1 MYLRFLLVELEQK
14 LSHGFHLR
22 LIASDYRS
30 LMDRLH
36 SSPKRADRSSYVIF
50 PCYYAADWNISS
62 LWMYVNDAEFIQKV
76 KREDICVDNVFL
88 TMRNEYGPTI
98 CIYNTNGAGLSVS
111 RSVVK
116 AFRYVVS
123 SVIVFAV
130 AEALVLFRSTL
141 KKKKQF

>member
-1 MYLRFLLVELEQK
+1 
-14 LSHGFHLR
+14 
-22 LIASDYRS
+22 
-30 LMDRLH
+30 
-36 SSPKRADRSSYVIF
+36 
-50 PCYYAADWNISS
+50 
-62 LWMYVNDAEFIQKV
+62 MYVNDAEFIQKV

-116 AFRYVVS
+116 AFRYVVR

-141 KKKKQF
+141 KKEKTILKLIRYFNLYGNEPWCGLIVFVCGSAISHHGGDDHSAQQQNLCT